1 MSYFCIFMNLNAY
14 HSEIWLVF
22 FNNLRA
28 VPTAINTSF
37 LSALKKPP
45 RKRKLK
51 AALESTKKEKKKRL
65 TPFLHQ
71 ETIST
76 LGTRHEEIAIF
87 ALGRN
92 DRRLALIARRAHL
105 QAAAPAVGRP

>member
-51 AALESTKKEKKKRL
+51 AALESTKKERKKRRHRFFIRKRFRRSERGTKKL
-65 TPFLHQ
+65 PFSRWE
-71 ETIST
+71 ETTSI
-76 LGTRHEEIAIF
+76 
-87 ALGRN
+87 
-92 DRRLALIARRAHL
+92 
-105 QAAAPAVGRP
+105 